1 MDQIKAE
8 NEKIEHRCDNLEMTK
23 KQKDSDRKDLENEI
37 ASKVQAEKEK
47 LRPMIKL
54 AQDKKEQLR
63 QDLERDEKIHDTE
76 LARIAELKERLE

>member
-1 MDQIKAE
+1 MSQF
-8 NEKIEHRCDNLEMTK
+8 
-23 KQKDSDRKDLENEI
+23 
-37 ASKVQAEKEK
+37 QAEKEK